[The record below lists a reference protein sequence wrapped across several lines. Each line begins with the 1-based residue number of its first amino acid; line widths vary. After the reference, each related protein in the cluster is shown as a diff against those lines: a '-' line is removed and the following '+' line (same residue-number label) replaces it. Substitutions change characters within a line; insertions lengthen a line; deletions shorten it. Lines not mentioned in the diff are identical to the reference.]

1 LNEISKCLKTNTSD
15 VALDLEGGKF
25 IQKVAAQGK
34 SPVWKGF
41 SLFVDFRGS
50 D

>member
-1 LNEISKCLKTNTSD
+1 MPKTNTSD

-34 SPVWKGF
+34 KS
-41 SLFVDFRGS
+41 SLERFQSICRL
-50 D
+50 